1 MEWRRCNLHEALV
14 WVRLNKFRSW
24 WEVRPLPGEVRGSV
38 GHGKGEAATSSHFCC
53 ISDPTQ
59 LDADATRCRL
69 ANQRFWIHIVLFPNF
84 LD

>member
-59 LDADATRCRL
+59 LSMLTDAGLDLRDFGSTLCC
-69 ANQRFWIHIVLFPNF
+69 FPIF
-84 LD
+84 